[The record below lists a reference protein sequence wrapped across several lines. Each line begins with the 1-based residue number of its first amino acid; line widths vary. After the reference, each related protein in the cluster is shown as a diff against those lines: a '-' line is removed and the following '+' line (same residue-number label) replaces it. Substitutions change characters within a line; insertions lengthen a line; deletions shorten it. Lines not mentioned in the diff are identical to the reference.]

1 MDRGAIWKGDI
12 MVADIEELEILHA
25 SEIHVRRLN
34 ATEVLT
40 PKRVKFLKF
49 PIADGTAKLFGRDY
63 GVRESTLRREPV
75 RSEDLREL
83 QGNSER
89 SQPTD

>member
-1 MDRGAIWKGDI
+1 
-12 MVADIEELEILHA
+12 MVADIKELEILDA
-25 SEIHVRRLN
+25 S
-34 ATEVLT
+34 EVLT
-40 PKRVKFLKF
+40 PKRVRISKF

-75 RSEDLREL
+75 RSEDLREF